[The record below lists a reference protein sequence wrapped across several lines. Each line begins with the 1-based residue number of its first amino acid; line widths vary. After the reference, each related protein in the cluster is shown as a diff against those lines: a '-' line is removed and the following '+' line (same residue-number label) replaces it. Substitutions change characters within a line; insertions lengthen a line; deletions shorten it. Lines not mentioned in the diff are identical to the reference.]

1 MVSIRYP
8 EGVNVTLEVYTT
20 STRHLSLHLSWPSK
34 LCSLRQKSFA
44 RALKTSSLVMIY
56 VCVTVECSFTT
67 LFWCFCVTPFD
78 PTTNPLQTLYK
89 PSTDTAKILDF
100 GEGCGM
106 KKRKVQNKNF

>member
-78 PTTNPLQTLYK
+78 PTTNPLHTLYK
-89 PSTDTAKILDF
+89 PSTDTTKILNF
-100 GEGCGM
+100 GEGRGM
-106 KKRKVQNKNF
+106 KKRKVQNKNY